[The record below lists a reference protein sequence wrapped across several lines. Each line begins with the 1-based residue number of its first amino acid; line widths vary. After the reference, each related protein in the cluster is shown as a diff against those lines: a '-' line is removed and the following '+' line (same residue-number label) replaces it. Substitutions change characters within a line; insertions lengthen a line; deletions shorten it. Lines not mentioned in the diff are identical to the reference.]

1 MVGASKILTVSYG
14 TFSCTL
20 EGFDDSFG
28 TMKAIAEYFR
38 DLAAD
43 DRYFGAEPPTPDAE
57 MLQRIA
63 EREIRKR
70 VEARIGEEGIVLRP
84 ERAKAELPA
93 APPEQPAEPVAER
106 PEAPEA
112 EAPAAEAPA
121 ERPEAEAPAQP
132 APPDS
137 VAAKLARIRAVV
149 DHARTAAPALQ
160 GYVEDEEPE
169 PQVAEST
176 AGPLEAEEEAG
187 FAEPRRAPE
196 PEGVEEAAL
205 LDAISRKLSPAPE
218 AVEAAEE
225 EMAAQEEERA
235 AREAEEVFETS
246 VDFEEEAELSVSIEE
261 EVAPVAEAEEEPREG
276 PSAEESEAEARAE
289 AKVVPPTRETDAEA
303 AHGAAARARA
313 RVLKIKRADLEA
325 VPAPAAAE
333 QPAEAEE
340 LADLSPEEEAELMA
354 ELAEVEREAEHA
366 PRRPGRDRL
375 QSSEME
381 QEERTFSRLIETTNT
396 KLEGSEHRRR
406 RTAIA
411 HLKAAVAA
419 TVAERR
425 LSHGR
430 DAKAEEAAEMAP
442 YRQDLAKVVR
452 PSRPEPQGAP
462 EGKKLAPLMLVSEQ
476 RIDTPSAPPSAPAHP
491 RHVASGNLALQPHEE
506 EEPETSDIAE
516 ADSRFAEYAE
526 QHAAQDLAELLEAAG
541 AFMADVE
548 GLESFSRPQAMRLVD
563 QARGGAFSRED
574 RLRAFGRLLR
584 EGKFERIKRGRFAIS
599 DSSRFRTAQNG

>member
-1 MVGASKILTVSYG
+1 
-14 TFSCTL
+14 
-20 EGFDDSFG
+20 
-28 TMKAIAEYFR
+28 MKAIAEYFR

-84 ERAKAELPA
+84 ERAKPELPA
-93 APPEQPAEPVAER
+93 APAEQPAAER
-106 PEAPEA
+106 PEAPQA
-112 EAPAAEAPA
+112 
-121 ERPEAEAPAQP
+121 PEAEAAAEPAQP

-169 PQVAEST
+169 PQVAESA
-176 AGPLEAEEEAG
+176 AGPLQAEEEAG
-187 FAEPRRAPE
+187 FAEEEAEAAEEAPAGPRPAPE

-225 EMAAQEEERA
+225 EMAAEEEEFAEEEELA
-235 AREAEEVFETS
+235 AREAEEVFETR

-261 EVAPVAEAEEEPREG
+261 ELVPEAGAEEAPREG
-276 PSAEESEAEARAE
+276 PAPEASEAEAA
-289 AKVVPPTRETDAEA
+289 PSPRETDTEA
-303 AHGAAARARA
+303 AQGAAARARA

-325 VPAPAAAE
+325 GPAPAAAE
-333 QPAEAEE
+333 QPAGAEE
-340 LADLSPEEEAELMA
+340 EAGLSPEEEAELMA

-375 QSSEME
+375 QAPELE

-430 DAKAEEAAEMAP
+430 DEKAEEAAEMAP

-452 PSRPEPQGAP
+452 PSRPEPRGAP

-476 RIDTPSAPPSAPAHP
+476 RIDTPSAPPSAPAQP
-491 RHVASGNLALQPHEE
+491 QHVASGNLALQTHEE

-516 ADSRFAEYAE
+516 AESRFADYAE

-541 AFMADVE
+541 AFMADIE

-563 QARGGAFSRED
+563 QAGGGAFSRED

-584 EGKFERIKRGRFAIS
+584 EGKFERIKRGQFAIS
-599 DSSRFRTAQNG
+599 DSSRFRTGQSG